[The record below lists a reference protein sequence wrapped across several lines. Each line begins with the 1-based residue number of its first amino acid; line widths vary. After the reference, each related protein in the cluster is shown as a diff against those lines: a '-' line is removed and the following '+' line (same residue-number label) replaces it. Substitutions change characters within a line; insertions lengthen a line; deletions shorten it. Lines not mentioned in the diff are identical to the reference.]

1 MASNVERLLKVGRNV
16 LRYSLVL
23 FFVGFGLYKFTLEE
37 AQAIQP
43 LMAGSPFFSWLYPLF
58 GLQGASN
65 VIGIVEITAGVLIAL
80 RRWKPFYSGIGS
92 LMAAVA
98 LGFTLSFM
106 FTTPNL
112 TPDMQGF
119 LIKDLTL
126 LGAALWTAGEAFLAA
141 SFRIVEDTSPMAVET
156 GLLPTA
162 S

>member
-1 MASNVERLLKVGRNV
+1 MARNVERLLKAGRIV

-65 VIGIVEITAGVLIAL
+65 VIGVVEVAAGLLIAL
-80 RRWKPFYSGIGS
+80 RHWKPFYSGIGS
-92 LMAAVA
+92 LVAAAA
-98 LGFTLSFM
+98 LVFTLSFM

-112 TPDMQGF
+112 MPDMQGF

-141 SFRIVEDTSPMAVET
+141 SFRIVDDPSPMAAET
-156 GLLPTA
+156 GLMPTA

>member
-1 MASNVERLLKVGRNV
+1 MARNVERLLKAGRIV

-23 FFVGFGLYKFTLEE
+23 FFVGFGLYKFTFEE
-37 AQAIQP
+37 AQGIQP
-43 LMAGSPFFSWLYPLF
+43 LMAGSPFFSWLYPVF

-65 VIGIVEITAGVLIAL
+65 VVGIVEITAGVLIAQ
-80 RRWKPFYSGIGS
+80 RRWAPLYSGIGS
-92 LMAAVA
+92 LMAATA
-98 LGFTLSFM
+98 LVFTLSFM

-141 SFRIVEDTSPMAVET
+141 SFRIVDDHVPLVET
-156 GLLPTA
+156 GLMPP
-162 S
+162 SS